1 MASPP
6 PNLRPGGPVLQVRN
20 ILFPTDFSE
29 QAERA
34 LPHAL
39 ALAERFD
46 ARLHMLHAVVLH
58 AADPAG
64 PDHRFP
70 DLEDAWS
77 RLDGWADERLDEG
90 GERHDVE
97 VVRHRQRGLSAA
109 AVILDYADDRE
120 VDLVVMGTHGRR
132 GLRHMLLG
140 SVAEEVVRTAPCPVL
155 TVRGDGDRGPARG
168 IDRILVPVDM
178 SEHSYR
184 ALDVA
189 RGLAAGRDAAVEVLH
204 VVEDPPRP
212 DLYDGPP
219 GGAKVDRGRVRE
231 TLVARM
237 GGEDGEVPVE
247 VHVDTGHTVSTIV
260 DFAGREDVD
269 MIVLASHGLTGLK
282 RVLLGSVAER
292 VIRRAPCPVLT
303 VRAFGRRILP
313 EGEGGGT

>member
-1 MASPP
+1 M
-6 PNLRPGGPVLQVRN
+6 LHIRD

-39 ALAERFD
+39 ALAGRFD

-58 AADPAG
+58 AADPG
-64 PDHRFP
+64 EPDHRFP
-70 DLEDAWS
+70 DLEDAGS
-77 RLDGWADERLDEG
+77 RLDGWAGERTGEG
-90 GERHDVE
+90 GEGRRVE
-97 VVRHRQRGLSAA
+97 VVRHRQRGISAA
-109 AVILDYADDRE
+109 SVILDYVDDRE

-155 TVRGDGDRGPARG
+155 TVRGDGGRGPAQG
-168 IDRILVPVDM
+168 LERILVPVDM

-189 RGLAAGRDAAVEVLH
+189 RSLAAGRDTSVEVLH

-212 DLYDGPP
+212 EPYDGPR
-219 GGAKVDRGRVRE
+219 GGPEVDHGRVRE

-237 GGEDGEVPVE
+237 GGEGGAVPVE

-260 DFAGREDVD
+260 DFAEREGVD

-303 VRAFGRRILP
+303 VRAFGRRILA
-313 EGEGGGT
+313 EGEDGGA